1 MRDYDAHRA
10 RLIGYLTQAGLST
23 RRAHASLDALLA
35 SVPVNQPM
43 PREMRPEDVPHDLVM
58 AGVRA
63 AGALSA
69 ESVRMV
75 LAAAL
80 PLAADRTTGM

>member
-1 MRDYDAHRA
+1 MSDYEAHRA

-23 RRAHASLDALLA
+23 RRAHANLDALLA
-35 SVPVNQPM
+35 AAPTNQPM
-43 PREMRPEDVPHDLVM
+43 PQEMRPENVPHDLVM

-69 ESVRMV
+69 DSVRAV
-75 LAAAL
+75 LAAVL
-80 PLAADRTTGM
+80 PLVTNRTTEQ